1 MSTEEQLQE
10 LEDNM
15 NDAKHFI
22 DIKNSTIKLFKNK
35 EFKKVV
41 LDYYFKEEAARL
53 VMAKASSLTKEQQE
67 IIDNMIYGIGALSN
81 FFDSVLTRGMQ
92 AEQAYKED
100 EDERTNI
107 LQEDLSNG

>member
-1 MSTEEQLQE
+1 MSTDQELQD
-10 LEDNM
+10 LEDNI

-22 DIKNSTIKLFKNK
+22 DIKESTIKLFKNK

-53 VMAKASSLTKEQQE
+53 VMAKASSLTSEQKNL
-67 IIDNMIYGIGALSN
+67 IDNMIYGIGALSN

-92 AEQAYKED
+92 AEQALRED
-100 EDERTNI
+100 ENARTEI
-107 LQEDLSNG
+107 LQEDLS